1 MATLRLNVDPTG
13 AVRGAQRAE
22 AALDGVKKEAR
33 ETEVATER
41 IGRSMVG
48 VDRAAKPMN
57 NSLRMASMQLSQVAQ
72 QGAATGNYLQAL
84 AIQAPDLALGFG
96 AIGIAVGALIP
107 VLYGVGSALF
117 NVTEEASI
125 LETQLS
131 EMENI
136 DLSSMRGAISSLEG
150 VQRAYNEAIRDSGAA
165 SAAAASAVVANS
177 QKEFDARKE
186 ILEVELALMRI
197 RQQEQREQLRNLQ
210 ASAQLQAES
219 AREALANL
227 SGFVPGQTPV
237 TIAPTPFAAREN
249 ALENIGFDRDLA
261 AARRREIQRLEAEIS
276 LLEIGAD
283 EATEALNAVFDATG
297 TVGVEAGGGGG
308 GGRGQ
313 NTPASQRIVEAKE
326 ALASLRAEI
335 EVTQGVFD
343 TMESSM
349 GDAFMSII
357 DGTKSAKD
365 AFRDMARDIIAELYR
380 VLVVQQIV
388 GQFNATSGQG
398 SGIVGFF
405 GSMFSGTRA
414 DGGPVRRGESYLVGE
429 RGPEIIR
436 PASDGRVMANGSGS
450 GVTINQTIQVTTGV
464 QSTVRAEIMQMMP
477 RIAEASKAA
486 VMDARQRG
494 GSFAGAF

>member
-107 VLYGVGSALF
+107 VLYGVGSAFF

-150 VQRAYNEAIRDSGAA
+150 VQRAYNEAIRDSGSA
-165 SAAAASAVVANS
+165 SAAAANAVVANS
-177 QKEFDARKE
+177 RKEFEARKE

-210 ASAQLQAES
+210 ASAQLQARS
-219 AREALANL
+219 AREALENL

-297 TVGVEAGGGGG
+297 TVGVEGGGG

-313 NTPASQRIVEAKE
+313 NTTASQRIAEAKDQ
-326 ALASLRAEI
+326 LASLRAEI

-343 TMESSM
+343 TIESSM
-349 GDAFMSII
+349 SDAFMSMI
-357 DGTKSAKD
+357 DGTMSAKE
-365 AFRDMARDIIAELYR
+365 AFRSMARDIIAELYR

-398 SGIVGFF
+398 SGILGFLGGAF
-405 GSMFSGTRA
+405 MGTRA
-414 DGGPVRRGESYLVGE
+414 EGGPVRRGESYLVGE

-436 PASDGRVMANGSGS
+436 PASDGRVMANGSGG